1 MFDVI
6 YLNTVESTND
16 TVRQYPPFTLI
27 WADNQTNGRGQ
38 RGNTWESEPGA
49 NLTFSF
55 KVKPQ
60 SLRLDNAFALSEAVA
75 LAVVETLHDEG
86 VTATVKWPNDIY
98 VDRRKICG
106 ILIENSVGSSGA
118 VNMSVTG
125 VGLNVN
131 QKTFS
136 SNAPNPVS
144 MFGLKGREFDREAL
158 LASFCRRFETLYGL
172 ADGGDE
178 EREAL
183 HVRYMAALYR
193 KDGFHDFAD
202 SKGPFCA
209 KIASIASDGMITL
222 ERRDGQRNGYY
233 FKEVEFLP

>member
-55 KVKPQ
+55 KVKPR

-136 SNAPNPVS
+136 SDAPNPVS
-144 MFGLKGREFDREAL
+144 MFGLAGREFDREAL
-158 LASFCRRFETLYGL
+158 LASFCRRFKSFYKL
-172 ADGGDE
+172 ADGSEDD
-178 EREAL
+178 RAAL
-183 HVRYMAALYR
+183 HARYMSALYR
-193 KDGFHDFAD
+193 KEGFHPFTDN
-202 SKGPFCA
+202 KGPFRA
-209 KIASIASDGMITL
+209 KIASIAPDGMMTL
-222 ERRDGQRNGYY
+222 EREDGQRSGYY
-233 FKEVEFLP
+233 FKEVEFVI